1 MRRYIT
7 LFLAM
12 LATTANLMAQSGEEW
27 LARLNSSLG
36 ERYAM
41 SMSVAMGSDIDN
53 LEEQVTGYMMVDGDS
68 YYITLGIMEVYSDG
82 KLRYEINND
91 RKEVTEDRVNLASHD
106 LLTNP
111 TRAFDFAPEEF
122 DIALRFSHNGE
133 IASLE
138 FTPREKS
145 LGVTAISLA
154 LVSEGDRVY
163 PSQIAYDYDGDIVCI
178 TLAMVD
184 IRDKRLPRWD
194 AQLYKAYDIVSFL

>member
-1 MRRYIT
+1 
-7 LFLAM
+7 M

-41 SMSVAMGSDIDN
+41 SMRVAMGSDIDN

-91 RKEVTEDRVNLASHD
+91 RKEVTEDRVNLASRD

-154 LVSEGDRVY
+154 LVSDGDRVY

>member
-1 MRRYIT
+1 
-7 LFLAM
+7 M

-91 RKEVTEDRVNLASHD
+91 RKEVTEDRVNLASRD

-111 TRAFDFAPEEF
+111 TRAFDFATEEF

-138 FTPREKS
+138 FTPRDKS

>member
-1 MRRYIT
+1 
-7 LFLAM
+7 M
-12 LATTANLMAQSGEEW
+12 LATSASLMAQSGEEW
-27 LARLNSSLG
+27 LARLNGSLG

-53 LEEQVTGYMMVDGDS
+53 LEEQVTGYMMVDGDG

-91 RKEVTEDRVNLASHD
+91 RKEVTEDRVNLASRD

-138 FTPREKS
+138 FTPRDKS

-184 IRDKRLPRWD
+184 VRDKSLPRWD

>member
-41 SMSVAMGSDIDN
+41 SMRVAMGSDIDN

-91 RKEVTEDRVNLASHD
+91 RKEVTEDRVNLASRD

-154 LVSEGDRVY
+154 LVSDGDRVY

>member
-1 MRRYIT
+1 
-7 LFLAM
+7 M

>member
-1 MRRYIT
+1 
-7 LFLAM
+7 M

-91 RKEVTEDRVNLASHD
+91 RKEVTEDRVNLASRD

-111 TRAFDFAPEEF
+111 TRAFDFATEEF
-122 DIALRFSHNGE
+122 DRAVRFSHNGE

-138 FTPREKS
+138 FTPRDKS

>member
-1 MRRYIT
+1 
-7 LFLAM
+7 M

-91 RKEVTEDRVNLASHD
+91 RKEVTEDRVNLASRD

-154 LVSEGDRVY
+154 LVSEGDRVC

>member
-1 MRRYIT
+1 
-7 LFLAM
+7 M
-12 LATTANLMAQSGEEW
+12 LVTSASLMAQSGEEW
-27 LARLNSSLG
+27 LARLNGSLG

-53 LEEQVTGYMMVDGDS
+53 LEEQVTGYMMVDGDG

-91 RKEVTEDRVNLASHD
+91 RKEVTEDRVNLASRD

-111 TRAFDFAPEEF
+111 TRAFDVAPEEF

-138 FTPREKS
+138 FTPRDKS

-184 IRDKRLPRWD
+184 VRDKSLPRWD

>member
-1 MRRYIT
+1 
-7 LFLAM
+7 M
-12 LATTANLMAQSGEEW
+12 LVTSASLMAQSGEEW
-27 LARLNSSLG
+27 LARLNGSLG

-53 LEEQVTGYMMVDGDS
+53 LEEQVTGYMMVDGDG

-91 RKEVTEDRVNLASHD
+91 RKEVTEDRVNLASRD

-138 FTPREKS
+138 FTPRDKS

-184 IRDKRLPRWD
+184 VRDKSLPRWD

>member
-1 MRRYIT
+1 
-7 LFLAM
+7 M
-12 LATTANLMAQSGEEW
+12 LATSASLMAQSGEEW
-27 LARLNSSLG
+27 LARLNGSLG

-53 LEEQVTGYMMVDGDS
+53 LEEQVTGYMMVDGDG

-91 RKEVTEDRVNLASHD
+91 RKEVTEDRVNLASRD

-138 FTPREKS
+138 FTPRDKS

-154 LVSEGDRVY
+154 LVSEDDRVY

-184 IRDKRLPRWD
+184 VRDKSLPRWD

>member
-1 MRRYIT
+1 
-7 LFLAM
+7 
-12 LATTANLMAQSGEEW
+12 
-27 LARLNSSLG
+27 
-36 ERYAM
+36 M

-91 RKEVTEDRVNLASHD
+91 RKEVTEDRVNLASRD

-111 TRAFDFAPEEF
+111 TRAFDFATEEF
-122 DIALRFSHNGE
+122 DIALRFSHNAE

-138 FTPREKS
+138 FTPRDKS

-184 IRDKRLPRWD
+184 VRDKSLPRWD